1 MPTVQAIRHVHF
13 EDLGS
18 FAAPLTEAGYAIRY
32 VEAAGGDLAALDPLA
47 ADLLV
52 VLGGP
57 IGVAGEETYPAVA
70 QELRFLHTRLAADRP
85 TLGICLGAQLMAQ
98 ALGAAVHPGA
108 VREIGWSPVELTPDG
123 MASPL
128 AALAGTPVLHW
139 HGDNVDLPDGCVR
152 LAATP
157 ECPTQAFAKGPNIL
171 ALQFHAEAIAATFEH
186 WLIGHAVELAHAG
199 ISPNALRA
207 DAVEHGH
214 RLGVQADAMFRR
226 WLSDLTPPAL

>member
-1 MPTVQAIRHVHF
+1 MPTVQVIRHVHF

-18 FAAPLTEAGYAIRY
+18 FAAPLTDAGYAIRY
-32 VEAAGGDLAALDPLA
+32 IEAAEGDLSERDPLA
-47 ADLLV
+47 ADLVV

-57 IGVAGEETYPAVA
+57 IGVGDEAIYPAIS
-70 QELRFLHTRLAADRP
+70 QELSFLRARLAADRP
-85 TLGICLGAQLMAQ
+85 TLGICLGAQLMAK

-108 VREIGWSPVELTPDG
+108 VREIGWAPVELTPDG

-157 ECPTQAFAKGPNIL
+157 GCPTQAFAKGPNVL
-171 ALQFHAEAIAATFEH
+171 ALQFHAEAVAATIEY

-199 ISPNALRA
+199 ISPNTLRA
-207 DAVEHGH
+207 DALEHGH
-214 RLGVQADAMFRR
+214 RLGVRADAMFRL
-226 WLSDLTPPAL
+226 WLSDLTPPAG